1 MANKGLGRGLGS
13 LLGILDDEE
22 EVAVNEKKEPQKEI
36 IKEIDGEE
44 VRNIE
49 IGQID
54 INPNQ
59 PRKIFDPTAL
69 NELAQSIKIHGVIQP
84 ILLTPRNGR
93 YMIVAGERRFR
104 ASIIA
109 QIKTIPAIIKDFD
122 EKQVQEIALLENI
135 QRQDLNPIETARA
148 LKELQESYGWTQ
160 EALAD
165 RLGKSRPVIANTLRL
180 LNLCPEVIDLIEK
193 GKLSAGH
200 ARSLVVVTNPEV
212 QLKLQK
218 RYPGAIEEIEGSKHI
233 CRVLLSMI
241 WTKDYKSYSFPKF
254 KFMLYMKDQELNLVT
269 HYPMTPALCVNIS
282 FERDYS
288 SIFKNAWNTLKGFV
302 LKKVQSSEH
311 TAVSE
316 IVDALVE
323 ECKFNKYR
331 AQAIVEVVIASM
343 DSYRKNFA
351 RSTSPIA
358 QEKTTTEGKTKYQ
371 FNVAVNSY
379 FQWVEMGL
387 RKIEHEVDNDKMY
400 LINDNG
406 NRTKEYSVILGILE
420 SIGVL
425 TFEMIGGANSQLYIY
440 VNQIQALKNILNA
453 PYRYNNRL
461 LETISERHLISVKML
476 SYLYEED
483 FSNAEMWDMLENY
496 FLGSIPEKVK
506 KECKKIKP
514 DMLFD

>member
-212 QLKLQK
+212 QLKLANQVINNK
-218 RYPGAIEEIEGSKHI
+218 LT
-233 CRVLLSMI
+233 V
-241 WTKDYKSYSFPKF
+241 
-254 KFMLYMKDQELNLVT
+254 
-269 HYPMTPALCVNIS
+269 
-282 FERDYS
+282 RDME
-288 SIFKNAWNTLKGFV
+288 NAVK
-302 LKKVQSSEH
+302 
-311 TAVSE
+311 
-316 IVDALVE
+316 
-323 ECKFNKYR
+323 
-331 AQAIVEVVIASM
+331 
-343 DSYRKNFA
+343 
-351 RSTSPIA
+351 
-358 QEKTTTEGKTKYQ
+358 
-371 FNVAVNSY
+371 
-379 FQWVEMGL
+379 
-387 RKIEHEVDNDKMY
+387 EVDNSSKKVIKTKKPELSMEMQEFIS
-400 LINDNG
+400 LMEHKFSTKINVKG
-406 NRTKEYSVILGILE
+406 NEKKGKIVINYYNSDDLDRIYDIIA
-420 SIGVL
+420 SI
-425 TFEMIGGANSQLYIY
+425 
-440 VNQIQALKNILNA
+440 
-453 PYRYNNRL
+453 
-461 LETISERHLISVKML
+461 H
-476 SYLYEED
+476 
-483 FSNAEMWDMLENY
+483 
-496 FLGSIPEKVK
+496 
-506 KECKKIKP
+506 
-514 DMLFD
+514 